1 MKKHFKNFFKKSQNT
16 LNQIKKRIE
25 DLKKMENYEK
35 DHYEKTTKSPK
46 KTEPDKVIVHLSIAS
61 VAKATLVIMLLYIT
75 MQFAYEIR
83 NIIMIVF
90 VSLLLYAAIDP
101 TVNKLEEKKIPRA
114 ISVLGLYLIFL
125 AIIAF
130 FISNLI
136 PIVAGQLLELA
147 KQAGSIITNFTEGHS
162 LEKIPFSEKLIP
174 YIQSSLDAID
184 QKTVISNVQGALTKI
199 GEQLQNIAGNTFIAV
214 KVVFNGIFN
223 AVLVL
228 VITFFLVTD
237 RGSVDNFIKTLFPA
251 RYSGYIVEKSDKIK
265 NKIGQWIRGIITLMF
280 CMFTLY
286 FIGFKILGLEYAIT
300 LAMMGGIAELFPV
313 IGPVLAGV
321 PAALIAFNESPWLIL
336 WVIGIIIIAQQVEG
350 NILIPLVMRKAV
362 GLKPAVII
370 ISVLIGYQ
378 IFGLLG
384 IILAVP
390 IATTASIF
398 IGDYLNKEK

>member
-265 NKIGQWIRGIITLMF
+265 NKIGQ
-280 CMFTLY
+280 
-286 FIGFKILGLEYAIT
+286 
-300 LAMMGGIAELFPV
+300 
-313 IGPVLAGV
+313 
-321 PAALIAFNESPWLIL
+321 
-336 WVIGIIIIAQQVEG
+336 
-350 NILIPLVMRKAV
+350 
-362 GLKPAVII
+362 
-370 ISVLIGYQ
+370 
-378 IFGLLG
+378 
-384 IILAVP
+384 
-390 IATTASIF
+390 
-398 IGDYLNKEK
+398 

>member
-1 MKKHFKNFFKKSQNT
+1 
-16 LNQIKKRIE
+16 
-25 DLKKMENYEK
+25 
-35 DHYEKTTKSPK
+35 
-46 KTEPDKVIVHLSIAS
+46 
-61 VAKATLVIMLLYIT
+61 
-75 MQFAYEIR
+75 
-83 NIIMIVF
+83 
-90 VSLLLYAAIDP
+90 
-101 TVNKLEEKKIPRA
+101 
-114 ISVLGLYLIFL
+114 
-125 AIIAF
+125 
-130 FISNLI
+130 
-136 PIVAGQLLELA
+136 
-147 KQAGSIITNFTEGHS
+147 
-162 LEKIPFSEKLIP
+162 
-174 YIQSSLDAID
+174 
-184 QKTVISNVQGALTKI
+184 
-199 GEQLQNIAGNTFIAV
+199 
-214 KVVFNGIFN
+214 
-223 AVLVL
+223 
-228 VITFFLVTD
+228 
-237 RGSVDNFIKTLFPA
+237 
-251 RYSGYIVEKSDKIK
+251 
-265 NKIGQWIRGIITLMF
+265 MF